1 MWRQRIGKLAT
12 AEPRTG
18 SPSALAF
25 LENGTASPFCT
36 LHSLKRFQP
45 VIAAQPSVEAQLAGR
60 KAPRN
65 AEH

>member
-45 VIAAQPSVEAQLAGR
+45 
-60 KAPRN
+60 
-65 AEH
+65 